1 MAWEREKRRMDGR
14 AIVITSGKGGVGKT
28 TVTANLGSV
37 LAQSGC
43 KVCMIDAD
51 IGLRN
56 LDVVLGLENRI
67 VYNVVDV
74 IAGRCRMKQALIRDK
89 RNENLYLLPA
99 SQSDDKNAVEPEQMR
114 QLCQDLKKEFDYLL
128 IDCPAGIEQGF
139 RNAVAG
145 ANQAVIVTTPE
156 VSAIR
161 DADRI
166 IGLLHAQQIE
176 TQLIINRLNP
186 ELIRRGD
193 MLDQQDV
200 IDILA
205 IELLGIVPEDQGI
218 VISTNKGNPAVFS
231 EEYEASK
238 AFWRI
243 GRRLRGEIV
252 PIPNF
257 SANGSLWSRL
267 GKKLSDTFRRRGL

>member
-1 MAWEREKRRMDGR
+1 MDGR

-43 KVCMIDAD
+43 KVCLLDAD

-67 VYNVVDV
+67 VYHLVDV
-74 IAGRCRMKQALIRDK
+74 IAGRCRLKQALIRDK

-99 SQSDDKNAVEPEQMR
+99 SQSDDKNAVAPEQMR
-114 QLCQDLKKEFDYLL
+114 QLCQDIKKECDYIL

-145 ANQAVIVTTPE
+145 ADQAVIVTTPE

-166 IGLLHAQQIE
+166 IGLLHAQQTD

-186 ELIRRGD
+186 ELVRRGD

-218 VISTNKGNPAVFS
+218 VISTNKGNPAAFS

-243 GRRLRGEIV
+243 GRRIRGDIV
-252 PIPNF
+252 PIPNY
-257 SANGSLWSRL
+257 SENGNLWSRL
-267 GKKLSDTFRRRGL
+267 GKKLSDTFRKRGL

>member
-1 MAWEREKRRMDGR
+1 MAWEGENNGMDGR
-14 AIVITSGKGGVGKT
+14 TIVITSGKGGVGKT

-43 KVCMIDAD
+43 KVCVVDAD

-67 VYNVVDV
+67 VYHLVDV
-74 IAGRCRMKQALIRDK
+74 IAGRCRLKQALIRDK

-99 SQSDDKNAVEPEQMR
+99 SQSDDKNAVAPEQMR
-114 QLCQDLKKEFDYLL
+114 QLCQELKKEVDYIL

-139 RNAVAG
+139 RNAIAG
-145 ANQAVIVTTPE
+145 ADQAIIVTTPE

-166 IGLLHAQQIE
+166 IGLLQAQGID

-186 ELIRRGD
+186 ELVRRGD

-200 IDILA
+200 MDILA

-218 VISTNKGNPAVFS
+218 VISTNKGNPAAFS

-243 GRRLRGEIV
+243 GRRIRGEIV
-252 PIPNF
+252 PIPNYSDTSNF
-257 SANGSLWSRL
+257 WSRI
-267 GKKLSDTFRRRGL
+267 GKKLSGTFRRRAL